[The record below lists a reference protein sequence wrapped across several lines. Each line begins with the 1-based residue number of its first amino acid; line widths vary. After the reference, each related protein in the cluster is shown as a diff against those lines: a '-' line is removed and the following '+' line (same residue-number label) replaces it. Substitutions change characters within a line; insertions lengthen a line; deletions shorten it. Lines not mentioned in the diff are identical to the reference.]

1 MKTKI
6 IATIGPASEK
16 PETMEKMAEAG
27 MSVCR
32 INTKYGSKEEY
43 LRIVENSRKIKCLVM
58 YDVKGDGLLEWLKDQ
73 DFDYLAVAF
82 SETKEQLDKIRAFFA
97 PREINLI
104 AKIESE
110 KGFDNLE
117 EVIKASDGVMV
128 ARGDLGKNVG
138 VEKVPIYQKLII
150 EHCNAH
156 KKPVI
161 TATEMLLSMVHSE
174 SPERAEASDI
184 ANAVLDGSDYLMLS
198 EETTVGEN
206 PILVVKTM
214 AKIIKE
220 TEKDEKLL

>member
-1 MKTKI
+1 MKAKI

-16 PETMEKMAEAG
+16 LETMEKMAEAG

-32 INTKYGSKEEY
+32 INTKYGSKEKY
-43 LRIVENSRKIKCLVM
+43 LKICENAQKTKSMIL

-73 DFDYLAVAF
+73 TFDYLAVAF

-97 PREINLI
+97 PREIKLI

-117 EVIKASDGVMV
+117 EIIKASDGVMV

-150 EHCNAH
+150 EQCNIH

-161 TATEMLLSMVHSE
+161 TATEMLLSMVHSKT
-174 SPERAEASDI
+174 PERAEASDI
-184 ANAVLDGSDYLMLS
+184 ANAVLDGSDFLMLS

-206 PILVVKTM
+206 PVLVIETM